1 MVPAFEQDSGAE
13 ASVEAVEKLWEDI
26 IGKLGALLVECGKGR
41 RLGIEVK
48 IFKELMADGAAFHGD
63 LEMEERTERDFPD
76 TGKILCG
83 VLAEILM
90 VLVHLFNFRQQDLFD
105 SFRVGHRVPPL
116 VKSDIIL

>member
-1 MVPAFEQDSGAE
+1 L
-13 ASVEAVEKLWEDI
+13 KDI
-26 IGKLGALLVECGKGR
+26 VGKLGALLVECGKR
-41 RLGIEVK
+41 RCSGIEVK
-48 IFKELMADGAAFHGD
+48 IFKELMVDGAAFHGD

-116 VKSDIIL
+116 VKSDNIL